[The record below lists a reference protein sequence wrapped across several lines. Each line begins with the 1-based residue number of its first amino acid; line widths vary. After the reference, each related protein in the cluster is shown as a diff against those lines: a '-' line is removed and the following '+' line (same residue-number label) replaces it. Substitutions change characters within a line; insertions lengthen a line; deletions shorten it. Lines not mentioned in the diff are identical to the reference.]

1 MIGEIDDCVKCYIC
15 NNALQILKH
24 NLAGGIVDLRELQLF
39 LHLCTTLHFGK
50 TSREHHLSPSSLT
63 RIIKKLEEAVGLSLF
78 ERDNRLVKLTTAGL
92 LFREYAAESLQR
104 WNDLQR
110 ELRQRSDRL
119 AGTLSIFCSVTAS
132 YSFLPELLDQ
142 FRSSNPEVDIQL
154 RTGDTALTIQRV
166 LDDHEDVG
174 IAALPDV
181 LPDKLVFRTIRSSP
195 LVFIAPKAQ
204 SSLRDQLNRYTQS
217 GLELPWEQIPLVLSE
232 TGLARGRVD
241 DWFRT
246 KGIRPHIYAQ
256 VAGNEAI
263 VSMVSLGF
271 GVGVVPELVVE
282 NSPMQARIDVL
293 DVRPE
298 LAPISIGVCILKRK
312 LSNPLIRAFW
322 DMSGEHAL
330 AAHLLPDPHV

>member
-1 MIGEIDDCVKCYIC
+1 M
-15 NNALQILKH
+15 
-24 NLAGGIVDLRELQLF
+24 DLRELQLF
-39 LHLCTTLHFGK
+39 LHLCNTLHFGK

-63 RIIKKLEEAVGLSLF
+63 RVIKKLEENVGLPLF
-78 ERDNRLVKLTTAGL
+78 ERDSRLVKLTPAGL
-92 LFREYAAESLQR
+92 LFREYSAEALQR
-104 WNDLQR
+104 WSDLQR

-119 AGTLSIFCSVTAS
+119 VGTLSIFCSVTAS
-132 YSFLPELLDQ
+132 YSFLHELLDQ
-142 FRSSNPEVDIQL
+142 FRSSNPAVDIQL

-181 LPDKLVFRTIRSSP
+181 LPDKLVFRTIRESR
-195 LVFIAPKAQ
+195 LVFIAPKSQ
-204 SSLRDQLNRYTQS
+204 SILREQLNGYIHS

-241 DWFRT
+241 DWFMN
-246 KGIRPHIYAQ
+246 KGIRPQVYAQ

-282 NSPMQARIDVL
+282 NSPMRARIDVL
-293 DVRPE
+293 YVQPE

-330 AAHLLPDPHV
+330 ASHTAASPHV